1 MLACKED
8 HERSK
13 LVLVQ
18 AVLVQSV
25 HTWVAIALGLEAACD
40 AQK

>member
-1 MLACKED
+1 MMAYKGPKTCAC
-8 HERSK
+8 
-13 LVLVQ
+13 
-18 AVLVQSV
+18 AGMNSV